1 MSKNMTKIQHFVIW
15 ICKRFNREELLN
27 IVDELT
33 KVLNNQNPEIKPKDD
48 FKEKHPGYRD
58 FSVSALAPLDA
69 ADIVKPKK
77 T

>member
-1 MSKNMTKIQHFVIW
+1 MTKIQRFVIW

-33 KVLNNQNPEIKPKDD
+33 KVINNQNPDIKPKDD
-48 FKEKHPGYRD
+48 FKEKHPGYRN
-58 FSVSALAPLDA
+58 FSVSPLAPIDS

>member
-1 MSKNMTKIQHFVIW
+1 MTKIQRFVIW
-15 ICKRFNREELLN
+15 LCKRFNREELLN

>member
-1 MSKNMTKIQHFVIW
+1 MNQIQRFVIW
-15 ICKRFNREELLN
+15 VCKRFNREELLN

-33 KVLNNQNPEIKPKDD
+33 NVLNGQNPDVKLKDD
-48 FKEKHPGYRD
+48 FQEKHPGYRN
-58 FSVSALAPLDA
+58 FSASPLAPIDS

>member
-1 MSKNMTKIQHFVIW
+1 MTKIQRFVIW

-33 KVLNNQNPEIKPKDD
+33 KVINNQNPDIKPKDD

-58 FSVSALAPLDA
+58 FRVSPLAPIDSD
-69 ADIVKPKK
+69 DIVKPKK